1 MLGGILCGI
10 FNYQGGYLMAIL
22 TDTKARSIKP
32 EDKPLAHGGITGLTL
47 HPSTAKGRGKWVFRY
62 VSPLTKKRRN
72 AGLGTY
78 PEISIADA
86 ARDAQAM
93 REQLANNLDPLELR
107 LQEQNKPKIP

>member
-1 MLGGILCGI
+1 
-10 FNYQGGYLMAIL
+10 MAIL

-32 EDKPLAHGGITGLTL
+32 EDKPLAHGGVTYWVDATS
-47 HPSTAKGRGKWVFRY
+47 PTVKGRDKWVFRY

-78 PEISIADA
+78 PEITIADA

-93 REQLANNLDPLELR
+93 REQLAINRNHPATTVW
-107 LQEQNKPKIP
+107 